1 MDRVHLLVSGRVQG
15 VFFRQN
21 SVEKAQGLGLT
32 GWVKNRRDD
41 TVELLAEGE
50 KEQLQKLV
58 DWCHQGP
65 RAAVVTNV
73 QVSWEPAKGE
83 FDNFDVAWG

>member
-1 MDRVHLLVSGRVQG
+1 MDRVHLVVSGRVQG

-21 SVEKAQGLGLT
+21 SVEKARGLGLT
-32 GWVKNRRDD
+32 GWVKNRHDGA
-41 TVELLAEGE
+41 VELVAEGE
-50 KEQLQKLV
+50 KERLQKLV

-73 QVSWEPAKGE
+73 QVSWEPGKGE

>member
-21 SVEKAQGLGLT
+21 TIERARGLGLT

-50 KEQLQKLV
+50 REQLQKLV
-58 DWCHQGP
+58 DWCHRGP

-73 QVSWEPAKGE
+73 QVSWEPGKGE